1 MAFKAKHSEDLSSHD
16 SIPWAQEP
24 SVDLSS
30 LGRTS
35 AVVIIVLCVGSLFE
49 GVVLYPQIV
58 SPPFLLYIFIIL
70 IPSL

>member
-1 MAFKAKHSEDLSSHD
+1 M
-16 SIPWAQEP
+16 
-24 SVDLSS
+24 DLSS

-70 IPSL
+70 IPSLWF